1 MTAKKGFYVLTCVV
15 YVLALAFGI
24 FMLNAEKTEA
34 ATRKTE
40 EATDNSLIYWA
51 YEPTGYMTIYDEE
64 EDDDVYVPN
73 GTLHLGNTEYT
84 DDKYTE
90 TGSFGIGE
98 KFSFSDPDESLS
110 PIVDFLKQG
119 NLSPWI
125 RSKINNKI
133 TKVTIDGIIQ
143 PLTTACWF
151 KDFYYLKTIENL
163 DRLDTSKVTDMYSM
177 FDNCYNLTSLDVTG
191 FDTSNVTD
199 MAEMFDNCYNLTS
212 LDVTGFDTSNV
223 TDMDCMFYNC
233 ENLTSL
239 DVTSFDTFNVTD
251 MSCMF
256 YNCENLTSLDVTG
269 FDTSQV
275 TDMSFMFYSCDGLT
289 SLDLTGFDTSQ
300 VTCMSDMFSYCWN
313 LTTIYASDFTAA
325 SNVYNSS
332 IFYNFSMF
340 DNCKKLVGGNGTAY
354 SYRHINIKYARVD
367 SKGTPGYFTLPD
379 SLKKDTD
386 GNNATGKAE
395 ESAENTQLIYWA
407 YEPTGYK
414 TIYEEEEDYYYEYGG
429 GSRYL
434 FGILH
439 LGNTEYT
446 GDKYDEKGS
455 FTIEMNFSE
464 EYEDDPDHLYPIP
477 WEDLCEKIDKVKID
491 GFIQPLTTAC
501 WFNSLFYLE
510 KISHIERLDTSK
522 VTDMNDMF
530 YDCYH
535 LTSLDVTGFD
545 TSNVTDMSG
554 MFENCSALK
563 SLDVT
568 GFDTSKVTNMSR
580 MFNKCERLK
589 SLDVTGF
596 DTSNVTDMSAMF
608 SDCYNLTSL
617 DVTGFDTSNVTDMGA
632 MFWGSNLTSLDV
644 TGFDTSNVTNMRS
657 MFWECSNLTS
667 LDLSGFDTS
676 KVTDMSCMFDDCRN
690 LTTIYASDF
699 TAATNV
705 DSSYMFSGC
714 KKLVGGNG
722 TTYSKKHRNIKY
734 ARVDSEGTPGYFTLP
749 DSLKKDTDETII
761 TDKGDE
767 SELTRFLTETLS
779 AKILKVSCRPEDAVK
794 ATTSEKQYKDADGN
808 IIKDSFVITSK
819 GYTKYVGK
827 DGKLVRHRFI
837 AYTDEQTGRTT
848 YYYARKT
855 GVIAKKLRVKKKYTV
870 DGKTENVIFFAGS
883 DRALCYNEFVKDRK
897 GNTLFARSDGTLAC
911 SGEYETK
918 KGTLTFDDIGRVVSR
933 KPDEK

>member
-15 YVLALAFGI
+15 CVCVLALAFGI

-34 ATRKTE
+34 ATGKTEAATGKTE

-51 YEPTGYMTIYDEE
+51 FEPTGYMTIYDEE
-64 EDDDVYVPN
+64 DDDDVVYVQN

-110 PIVDFLKQG
+110 PIVDFLNQG

-191 FDTSNVTD
+191 FDTS
-199 MAEMFDNCYNLTS
+199 
-212 LDVTGFDTSNV
+212 
-223 TDMDCMFYNC
+223 
-233 ENLTSL
+233 
-239 DVTSFDTFNVTD
+239 
-251 MSCMF
+251 
-256 YNCENLTSLDVTG
+256 
-269 FDTSQV
+269 QV

-300 VTCMSDMFSYCWN
+300 VTCMSNMFSYCWN

-354 SYRHINIKYARVD
+354 SYRHINIQYARVD

-407 YEPTGYK
+407 FEPTGYK

-434 FGILH
+434 FGTLH

-568 GFDTSKVTNMSR
+568 GFDTSKVTNMSG

-608 SDCYNLTSL
+608 IDCY
-617 DVTGFDTSNVTDMGA
+617 
-632 MFWGSNLTSLDV
+632 NLTSLDV

-657 MFWECSNLTS
+657 MFWGSNLTSLDLSGFDTSKVTDMSCMFDYCEQLTS

-767 SELTRFLTETLS
+767 SELTRFLTETLL

-918 KGTLTFDDIGRVVSR
+918 KGTLTFDDMGRDVSR